1 MNKDRFDLE
10 QEILDCW
17 GITDDLD
24 VIINSEQLN
33 LNDDMLN
40 TLIGL
45 KQLYQ
50 LKFQRTFETFEQ
62 LVTQRKLDKNIF

>member
-24 VIINSEQLN
+24 VIISSEQLELDDEI
-33 LNDDMLN
+33 LNI
-40 TLIGL
+40 LIGL
-45 KQLYQ
+45 KSLYQ

-62 LVTQRKLDKNIF
+62 LVTQRNLDHRVM

>member
-17 GITDDLD
+17 GVVDDLD
-24 VIINSEQLN
+24 VIISSEQLE
-33 LNDDMLN
+33 LNDDILN
-40 TLIGL
+40 ILIGL

-50 LKFQRTFETFEQ
+50 LKFERTFATFEQ
-62 LVTQRKLDKNIF
+62 LVSQRKLDHRIM

>member
-17 GITDDLD
+17 HIVDDLD
-24 VIINSEQLN
+24 VVINSEQLN

-40 TLIGL
+40 ILIGL

-50 LKFQRTFETFEQ
+50 LKFERTFQTFEQ
-62 LVTQRKLDKNIF
+62 LVSKRELDKHIL

>member
-24 VIINSEQLN
+24 VIISSEQLE
-33 LNDDMLN
+33 LNDDILN
-40 TLIGL
+40 ILIGL
-45 KQLYQ
+45 KQLYH

-62 LVTQRKLDKNIF
+62 LVTQRNLDHRVM

>member
-24 VIINSEQLN
+24 VIISSEQLN
-33 LNDDMLN
+33 LNDDILN
-40 TLIGL
+40 ILIGL

-50 LKFQRTFETFEQ
+50 LKFERTFQTFEG
-62 LVTQRKLDKNIF
+62 LVSQHKLDTRVM

>member
-24 VIINSEQLN
+24 VIISSEHLN
-33 LNDDMLN
+33 LDDDILN
-40 TLIGL
+40 ILIGL
-45 KQLYQ
+45 KSLYQ
-50 LKFQRTFETFEQ
+50 LKFQRTFETFES
-62 LVTQRKLDKNIF
+62 LVYQHKLDIGKM

>member
-17 GITDDLD
+17 SITDDLD
-24 VIINSEQLN
+24 VIIASEHLN
-33 LNDDMLN
+33 LDDEILN
-40 TLIGL
+40 ILIGL
-45 KQLYQ
+45 KSLYQ

-62 LVTQRKLDKNIF
+62 LVSQRKLDIGKM

>member
-40 TLIGL
+40 VLIGL
-45 KQLYQ
+45 KRLYQ
-50 LKFQRTFETFEQ
+50 LKFERTFATFEH
-62 LVTQRKLDKNIF
+62 LVTQHKLDHRVM